1 MENRSHAFAAGLFVL
16 ALGIALAL
24 AVWFFSGQRET
35 TNTYVLE
42 TRGNVTGLNVQA
54 QVRYRG
60 IRAGKVESIETDPQD
75 PRVILV
81 RINLD
86 SRYRL
91 TKATT
96 AQLGFQGIT
105 GLAYVQ
111 LEDRGESREYL
122 GTDEDAPAR
131 IALKPTLFDSLGEK
145 AGDLVGQLT
154 QLSVRL
160 NRLLDDKNVD
170 NVARTL
176 GNLADASAGLK
187 EVPELLA
194 AMRATL
200 SDSNLQR
207 IGNILAGLEKTAGA
221 AAPLAADAR
230 ETVKALTALSQ
241 RLDRFVETTGGEVSA
256 GTLPQLNALMR
267 ELTANSRQLARVLET
282 LEKTPQALIFGK
294 GGNAPGPG
302 EAGFV
307 APATT
312 EK

>member
-1 MENRSHAFAAGLFVL
+1 MENRSHALLAGLFTVAFL
-16 ALGIALAL
+16 IAAALAL
-24 AVWFFSGQRET
+24 WWLGGMREPT
-35 TNTYVLE
+35 DTYLLE
-42 TRGNVTGLNVQA
+42 TRGSVAGLNLEA

-60 IRAGKVESIETDPQD
+60 IRAGKVERIETDPQD

-81 RINLD
+81 TINLD
-86 SRYRL
+86 ARYPL
-91 TKATT
+91 TRATT

-105 GLAYVQ
+105 GLAFVQ

-160 NRLLDDKNVD
+160 NRLLDDRNTG
-170 NVARTL
+170 NIARTL
-176 GNLADASAGLK
+176 ENVAEASEGIRQA
-187 EVPELLA
+187 PELIA

-200 SDSNLQR
+200 SDSNLR
-207 IGNILAGLEKTAGA
+207 RVGNILAGLEKTAGA
-221 AAPLAADAR
+221 SAPLAVEAR
-230 ETVKALTALSQ
+230 EMVKAMTALSR
-241 RLDRFVETTGGEVSA
+241 RLDRFVEVTGGEVSA
-256 GTLPQLNALMR
+256 GTLPQFNGLMR
-267 ELTANSRQLARVLET
+267 ELTANSRQLARLLET
-282 LEKTPQALIFGK
+282 LDKTPQALIFGK
-294 GGNAPGPG
+294 GGSAPGPG

-312 EK
+312 EE